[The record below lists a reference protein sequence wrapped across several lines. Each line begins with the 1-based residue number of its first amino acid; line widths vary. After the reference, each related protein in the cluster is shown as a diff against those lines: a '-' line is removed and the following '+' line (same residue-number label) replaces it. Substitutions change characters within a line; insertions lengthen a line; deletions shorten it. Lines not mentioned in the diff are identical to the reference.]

1 MATQSFQLVMRA
13 GPSIGK
19 VFPISKGEMHIGR
32 DISNEIVINDAEVS
46 RKHVRIVIQAGEVII
61 EDLGSTNGT
70 FVNEQR
76 ISGPYTLVAGD
87 TLQLGEHVLL
97 VFEAALQ
104 ASDATVAVP
113 PGGVMPAPDFDGEPT
128 PLQPLPAPSTM
139 PPPPPAYELPSMPSA
154 TDMSGPSSFQ
164 APAEPP
170 KDNRRTIIIVVSAVV
185 VLCCVCPALG
195 SAIYYALQAMGMF

>member
-19 VFPISKGEMHIGR
+19 VFPINKGEMHIGR

-76 ISGPYTLVAGD
+76 LSGPYTLVAGD

-97 VFEAALQ
+97 VFEAAL
-104 ASDATVAVP
+104 
-113 PGGVMPAPDFDGEPT
+113 
-128 PLQPLPAPSTM
+128 
-139 PPPPPAYELPSMPSA
+139 
-154 TDMSGPSSFQ
+154 
-164 APAEPP
+164 
-170 KDNRRTIIIVVSAVV
+170 
-185 VLCCVCPALG
+185 
-195 SAIYYALQAMGMF
+195 

>member
-19 VFPISKGEMHIGR
+19 VFPINKGEMHIGR

-61 EDLGSTNGT
+61 EDLGSTNGS

-76 ISGPYTLVAGD
+76 VSGPYTLVAGD
-87 TLQLGEHVLL
+87 TLQLGEHVVL

-104 ASDATVAVP
+104 ESDATVAVP
-113 PGGVMPAPDFDGEPT
+113 PGTMMPEPGLDPEPT
-128 PLQPLPAPSTM
+128 PLQPLPTPTA
-139 PPPPPAYELPSMPSA
+139 PPAPQYELPSMPAA
-154 TDMSGPSSFQ
+154 TDTSGPASF
-164 APAEPP
+164 ASTPATPP
-170 KDNRRTIIIVVSAVV
+170 KDNRRTIIIAVTAGVV
-185 VLCCVCPALG
+185 VCCVCPG
-195 SAIYYALQAMGMF
+195 IGTAIYYALQAMGMF